1 MSAVALGAFA
11 LAALAAVATPG
22 PTMILAMTNGSRHGV
37 RGSAAGIAGAA
48 LSDVIL
54 ISLVSI
60 GIGSILGTSTLAF
73 EVLRWIGVGYLC
85 FLAVQL
91 IIRARHRS
99 ETLGPTALPVD
110 VKRQFATTLGVA
122 LTNPKGYLFF
132 AALLPQFVSTSE
144 PALPQYLALAATF
157 VSIDIIVMVC
167 YAGIGVIS
175 RKAAPS
181 RGIRAVNYLSGG
193 ALLLVAI
200 GLALMK
206 T

>member
-1 MSAVALGAFA
+1 M
-11 LAALAAVATPG
+11 
-22 PTMILAMTNGSRHGV
+22 
-37 RGSAAGIAGAA
+37 
-48 LSDVIL
+48 
-54 ISLVSI
+54 
-60 GIGSILGTSTLAF
+60 
-73 EVLRWIGVGYLC
+73 LRWIGVGYLC

-99 ETLGPTALPVD
+99 ETLSPTALPVD

-181 RGIRAVNYLSGG
+181 RSIRAVNYLSGG